1 MSFSH
6 LTVLYCGLIIF
17 LPVPVLKYSPSFQPR
32 LFGSITSN
40 HSKLNLVEPA
50 ATNIIYQSKDN
61 GKTWQDISYGLP
73 ENEQPEDFFADKSNM
88 HMRLG
93 GSRYRSKSNLA
104 SPVWEKES
112 DIDPRIRSVASN
124 NYSVM
129 TQNVV
134 ESKGV
139 LIATGQRGIRRS
151 TDDGEHW
158 EWVIREGGVGIAVEK
173 IEGGFAAISCNTK
186 TMSRRIHI
194 SMDDG
199 KTWRSIDDGLRP
211 TLFITS
217 IKQVGNYLICGHPDG
232 IFRSSDMGTTWNMV
246 HPSVENR
253 DVKYRTTSNSDPF
266 EDHRKVFKIYVSGN
280 TVYAVAGSAGC

>member
-1 MSFSH
+1 MNFLH
-6 LTVLYCGLIIF
+6 LSLLYCALIIF
-17 LPVPVLKYSPSFQPR
+17 FPVPASQHSAPFQAKTSGP
-32 LFGSITSN
+32 ITIDGVMPN
-40 HSKLNLVEPA
+40 EFEPP

-73 ENEQPEDFFADKSNM
+73 ENEQPQDFFAGKSNM

-112 DIDPRIRSVASN
+112 DIDPRIRSIASN
-124 NYSVM
+124 DSAVM

-151 TDDGEHW
+151 TDNGEHW
-158 EWVIREGGVGIAVEK
+158 DWVIREGGVGIAVEK
-173 IEGGFAAISCNTK
+173 IEGGFAAISCSTK
-186 TMSRRIHI
+186 TMSRRIRI

-232 IFRSSDMGTTWNMV
+232 IFRSSDMGTTWTMV

-253 DVKYRTTSNSDPF
+253 EVKYRTTLNSDPF
-266 EDHRKVFKIYVSGN
+266 DDHRKVFKIYVSGN